1 MVIIDAWMQHPS
13 PEFLQDPMFDSLRR
27 WSRGQLGKG
36 EIPVAAT
43 LAAMDAAGVRTGMLC
58 AWWGPQGPLISNDA
72 VAGIVAGHPGR
83 FAGVAAVDLAH
94 PMDAVRELRRCVRD
108 LGFRALRVLPWL
120 WNLPPSDRRYYPLY
134 AECIE
139 LGIPFCLQV
148 GHTGPLC
155 PSEPG
160 RPIPYLD
167 TVALEFPELV
177 IVGGHIGY
185 PWTAEMISLATKY
198 QNVYID
204 TSAYKCSRYP
214 RELADYLRGH
224 GRRKV
229 LFGSNLPAWP
239 PVDCLASLAPSAST
253 TRRRACSCMATRSG
267 SSASP
272 ARTPPVPHADG
283 HPSQHEAP
291 LGARQRPSGLP
302 ASPLA
307 GR

>member
-1 MVIIDAWMQHPS
+1 MIIDAWMQHPS
-13 PEFLQDPMFDSLRR
+13 AEFLREPMFDSLRR
-27 WSRGQLGKG
+27 WSHGKLAGG
-36 EIPVAAT
+36 EIPAEAT

-58 AWWGPQGPLISNDA
+58 AWWGPRGPLIANDA
-72 VAGIVAGHPGR
+72 VAAMASRYPGR
-83 FAGVAAVDLAH
+83 FAGVAAVDLAR

-108 LGFRALRVLPWL
+108 LGFRALRVVPWL
-120 WNLPPSDRRYYPLY
+120 WNLPPDDRRYYPLY
-134 AECIE
+134 AECVE

-198 QNVYID
+198 PNVYIG
-204 TSAYKCSRYP
+204 TSACKASRYP
-214 RELADYLRGH
+214 RGLVEYLRGH

-229 LFGSNLPAWP
+229 LFGSNHPAWP
-239 PVDCLASLAPSAST
+239 AVDCLRDLASLELDDE
-253 TRRRACSCMATRSG
+253 ATSLFLHGNAERVFG
-267 SSASP
+267 
-272 ARTPPVPHADG
+272 
-283 HPSQHEAP
+283 
-291 LGARQRPSGLP
+291 
-302 ASPLA
+302 LA
-307 GR
+307 GTW